1 MNKLQPCLLF
11 RLLLIGYSN
20 IEKNLVLANGP
31 LLRKFVNNKDLS
43 KRLLNLILFAQ
54 RKSDFLFCR
63 IKIEVS
69 NPAFRGSNKGKSR
82 NKTTIKSHTFRSELE
97 QKQRILCEIHGRK
110 ENMCIIWTSL
120 ELPPYFRER
129 RSSTIVF
136 TRWQERLVVLM
147 VMEAA
152 GGR

>member
-11 RLLLIGYSN
+11 RLLLLGYSN

-69 NPAFRGSNKGKSR
+69 NSAFRGSNKGKSR
-82 NKTTIKSHTFRSELE
+82 NKTTIKSHTFCSELE

>member
-20 IEKNLVLANGP
+20 IEKDLVLANGP
-31 LLRKFVNNKDLS
+31 LLRNFVNNKDLS

-69 NPAFRGSNKGKSR
+69 NPAFRGSNKGMSGTK
-82 NKTTIKSHTFRSELE
+82 L
-97 QKQRILCEIHGRK
+97 Q
-110 ENMCIIWTSL
+110 
-120 ELPPYFRER
+120 
-129 RSSTIVF
+129 
-136 TRWQERLVVLM
+136 
-147 VMEAA
+147 
-152 GGR
+152 